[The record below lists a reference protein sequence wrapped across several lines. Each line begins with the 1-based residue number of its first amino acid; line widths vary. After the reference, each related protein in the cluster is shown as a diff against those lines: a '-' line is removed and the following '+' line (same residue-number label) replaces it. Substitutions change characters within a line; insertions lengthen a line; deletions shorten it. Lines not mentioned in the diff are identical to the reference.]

1 MSQRH
6 LLNCEGFRYSLPK
19 RANHRARTLVHL
31 SAYLGADCQATGKV
45 HGCLLLLSVGGLA
58 TLQLV
63 ILTCLARLTLLCH
76 TGVLYTDT
84 QGERDLRA
92 RKDRKAL
99 GTRLVDL
106 ARYAGIGK
114 IVACPGRISLVEDT
128 AELWMRPARGSSATG
143 RPAGTVRQTATYL
156 AAMRNIFAQTV
167 HQATPTGVGTSSSNG
182 FRKRCK
188 RKPTPM

>member
-76 TGVLYTDT
+76 TGVLCTGT
-84 QGERDLRA
+84 QAERDMRD
-92 RKDRKAL
+92 RKDHKAL
-99 GTRLVDL
+99 GIHLVDL
-106 ARYAGIGK
+106 VRHAGIGK
-114 IVACPGRISLVEDT
+114 KVVFPGRSSLVEDIE
-128 AELWMRPARGSSATG
+128 ELWMRLAREFSATD

-156 AAMRNIFAQTV
+156 DAMRNISVQTV
-167 HQATPTGVGTSSSNG
+167 HQAMPTDVGTSSSNG
-182 FRKRCK
+182 LRKRCK
-188 RKPTPM
+188 RKPTPK